1 MYVQSI
7 FKSIKEGDHGVEAMF
22 EAFSEAAEEILRGIM
37 EAMRGLDLS
46 QVGGMLEALLIARS
60 ERRKILVVGAGRSGL
75 VGKAFAMRLM
85 HLGFNIYVMGETITP
100 AVEEGDLVVVISGS
114 GSTTIPITAAK
125 MAKSLRAKVLAV
137 TSHPTSPLGMIA
149 DLVVKVPGREMMVRE
164 DEYYSRQLIGD
175 HEPLAPMGTM
185 FEDSCMVF
193 LDSIIAELMARMVMS
208 EEAMKGKH
216 ATIE

>member
-1 MYVQSI
+1 MY
-7 FKSIKEGDHGVEAMF
+7 
-22 EAFSEAAEEILRGIM
+22 EAFNEAAEEILRGIS
-37 EAMRGLDLS
+37 EAMRGLSLS
-46 QVGGMLEALLIARS
+46 QVGGMLEALLLAKS

-100 AVEEGDLVVVISGS
+100 DVGDGDLVLVISGS
-114 GSTTIPITAAK
+114 GSTTLPLTVAK
-125 MAKSLRAKVLAV
+125 MAKSLGAKVLAV

-149 DLVVKVPGREMMVRE
+149 DLVVNVPGREMKARE
-164 DEYYSRQLIGD
+164 DEYHSRQLLGD

-193 LDSIIAELMARMVMS
+193 LDSIIAELMARMGIS
-208 EEAMKGKH
+208 EEAMKSKH

>member
-1 MYVQSI
+1 MR
-7 FKSIKEGDHGVEAMF
+7 
-22 EAFSEAAEEILRGIM
+22 EAFSEAAEEILREIS

-46 QVGGMLEALLIARS
+46 QVGGMLEALLLARS
-60 ERRKILVVGAGRSGL
+60 EGRKILVVGAGRSGL

-100 AVEEGDLVVVISGS
+100 AVGEGDLVFVISGS
-114 GSTTIPITAAK
+114 GRTTLPLTTAK
-125 MAKSLRAKVLAV
+125 MAKSLGAKVLAV
-137 TSHPTSPLGMIA
+137 TSHPASPLGMIA
-149 DLVVKVPGREMMVRE
+149 DLVVNIPGRDVIARE
-164 DEYYSRQLIGD
+164 SEYHSRQLLGD

-193 LDSIIAELMARMVMS
+193 LDSVIAELMARMGMS
-208 EEAMKGKH
+208 EEAMKSQH

>member
-1 MYVQSI
+1 VMY
-7 FKSIKEGDHGVEAMF
+7 
-22 EAFSEAAEEILRGIM
+22 EAFSDAAEEILRGIS

-60 ERRKILVVGAGRSGL
+60 ERGKILVVGAGRSGL

-114 GSTTIPITAAK
+114 GSTTLPIAAAK
-125 MAKSLRAKVLAV
+125 MAKSLGAKVLAV

-149 DLVVKVPGREMMVRE
+149 DLVVNVPGREMIARE
-164 DEYYSRQLIGD
+164 DEYHSRQLLGD

-193 LDSIIAELMARMVMS
+193 LDSIIAELISRVGVS
-208 EEAMKGKH
+208 EEAMKDKH